1 MKNMIK
7 KGLIAAIGVMM
18 SLNLIAQ
25 TNFECRVEN
34 ESYPSS
40 TTFEFDVK
48 LYATGATT
56 SWEYA
61 TGTFYINVNS
71 AFRNAGTI
79 TATIV
84 SGTSDLLTSQVP
96 TSVSYQAT
104 NNYVAIAA
112 KTPPGV
118 GLGTIIDQAGK
129 RVVRLRL
136 TNTANFS
143 TTAAPNLTWRWA
155 SPNSLVSAYVG
166 TTNTPIASNTVTAG
180 QASCLTPT
188 YYSSA
193 TNAWS
198 SATAANKDATVYSG
212 TATGTLSCRGY
223 SVATGATHTIGS
235 GNTLTVTKNLTNNG
249 TVDGSGASLVLSGS
263 SSQTV
268 SGNAMS
274 FASLTAGVSGSTSTK
289 TLSTGMTVSGSVGLV
304 DATTLA
310 SGGNLKLTSSS
321 SGTAK
326 LLALPTGASVTG
338 NVTVER
344 FIYGSSGRRYRYLA
358 APFASGPS
366 IASSWQQQIHVSGPG
381 TGGSTCPS
389 LSANS
394 NGFDATMT
402 NGASMFTFNEST
414 AVNSG
419 AGSLSGTTLYT
430 NAWTSVANTS
440 TTLSAGTGYNVFVRG
455 NRSQGCALLD
465 GTNPTPADV
474 TLSGTGTLQQGA
486 TNLTVTYN
494 ASKGEGWNL
503 VGNPY
508 ASPINWDATGWT
520 KTNVDNSV
528 WIYRPAGNHYA
539 SWNSA
544 LGVGTNFGTSIIESG
559 NAFFVKANGASP
571 ALSLNEGSKSA
582 TSATGNMFKTNAKVL
597 RALFVKRGE
606 LQDEAIVAI
615 APEASNGVDEMDS
628 EKMSNPSL
636 NIYSVSEANKKN
648 AINTI
653 AEVASQT
660 IIPMGIGTT
669 FTGTHEIS
677 FKGENEF
684 AAYDVLLE
692 DKYAGTITLINEKAR
707 YSFEVNSDLNS
718 KGEGRFY
725 LIFVNRG
732 DVNYLKNIQG
742 VYKGIVGNVSM
753 YPNPTSASTKVNA
766 TELTGNNA
774 QVKLYNALGQE
785 LESFSKEISNGSVS
799 FDMDLTNRTAGVYFV
814 EVSDASGKVSKGKLV
829 RN

>member
-1 MKNMIK
+1 MN
-7 KGLIAAIGVMM
+7 
-18 SLNLIAQ
+18 
-25 TNFECRVEN
+25 
-34 ESYPSS
+34 S
-40 TTFEFDVK
+40 T
-48 LYATGATT
+48 
-56 SWEYA
+56 
-61 TGTFYINVNS
+61 
-71 AFRNAGTI
+71 FRNAGTI
-79 TATIV
+79 TAAIV
-84 SGTSDLLTSQVP
+84 ASSSELNAAQVP
-96 TSVSYQAT
+96 TAVSYQAT
-104 NNYVAIAA
+104 NNYVIIAA
-112 KTPPGV
+112 KTPPGA
-118 GLGTIIDQAGK
+118 GAGSIITQSGV
-129 RVVRLRL
+129 RVVRMRL

-143 TTAAPNLTWRWA
+143 TTAAPNCAFRWA
-155 SPNSLVSAYVG
+155 TPNTGISAYVG

-180 QASCLTPT
+180 QAFCLTPV
-188 YYSSA
+188 YYSST
-193 TNAWS
+193 TNAWNS
-198 SATAANKDATVYSG
+198 TPSVSRDATVYSG
-212 TATGTLSCRGY
+212 TATGTVSSRGLT
-223 SVATGATHTIGS
+223 VATGATLNVGS
-235 GNTLTVTKNLTNNG
+235 GNTLTVSRNLTNNG
-249 TVDGSGASLVLSGS
+249 TIDGSGASLVLSGK

-268 SGNAMS
+268 SGSAMT
-274 FASLTAGVSGSTSTK
+274 FANVTAGVSGSSSTK
-289 TLSTGMTVSGSVGLV
+289 TLSTGLTVSGNVELV

-310 SGGNLKLTSSS
+310 SGGNLKLTSTS

-366 IASSWQQQIHVSGPG
+366 ISSSWQQQIHVSGPG

-419 AGSLSGTTLYT
+419 AGSLSGTTVYT
-430 NAWTSVANTS
+430 NAWTSVPNTS
-440 TTLSAGTGYNVFVRG
+440 TALSAGTGYNVFVRG

-474 TLSGTGTLQQGA
+474 TLSATGTLQTGS
-486 TNLTVTYN
+486 TNLTVSYN
-494 ASKGEGWNL
+494 AANGEGWNL

-508 ASPINWDATGWT
+508 ASPINWDASGWT
-520 KTNVDNSV
+520 KTNIDNSV

-544 LGVGTNFGTSIIESG
+544 LGVGTNFGTSVIESG

-571 ALSLNEGSKSA
+571 ALSLTESSKSA

-615 APEASNGVDEMDS
+615 SPNASNGVDEMDS

-636 NIYSVSEANKKN
+636 NIYSVSEAAKKN

-660 IIPMGIGTT
+660 IIPLGIGTT

-707 YSFEVNSDLNS
+707 YSFEVTSDLNS

-742 VYKGIVGNVSM
+742 VYKGIVGTVNM
-753 YPNPTSASTKVNA
+753 YPNPTNGVTKVSA
-766 TELTGNNA
+766 TELTGSNA

-785 LESFSKEISNGSVS
+785 VASFSKEISNGSVS
-799 FDMDLTNRTAGVYFV
+799 FDMDLSNNNSGVYFV
-814 EVSDASGKVSKGKLV
+814 EVSDASGKVTKGKLV

>member
-7 KGLIAAIGVMM
+7 RGLIAALGLMM
-18 SLNLIAQ
+18 SLNLMAQ

-34 ESYPSS
+34 ESYPSA
-40 TTFEFDVK
+40 TTFEFDVR

-56 SWEYA
+56 TWEYS
-61 TGTFYINVNS
+61 TGVFYINMNS

-79 TATIV
+79 TASIV
-84 SGTSDLLTSQVP
+84 ASSSELNASQVP

-104 NNYVAIAA
+104 NNYVIIAA
-112 KTPPGV
+112 KTPPGA
-118 GLGTIIDQAGK
+118 GGGSIITQSGV
-129 RVVRLRL
+129 RVVRMRL

-143 TTAAPNLTWRWA
+143 TTAAPNCAFRFAT
-155 SPNSLVSAYVG
+155 PNTLVSAYVG
-166 TTNTPIASNTVTAG
+166 STNTPIVSNTVTAG
-180 QASCLTPT
+180 QAFCLTPV
-188 YYSSA
+188 YYSST
-193 TNAWS
+193 TNAWNS
-198 SATAANKDATVYSG
+198 TPSVSRDATVYSG
-212 TATGTLSCRGY
+212 TATGTVSSRGLT
-223 SVATGATHTIGS
+223 VATGATLNVGS
-235 GNTLTVTKNLTNNG
+235 GNTLTVSRNLTNNG
-249 TVDGSGASLVLSGS
+249 TIDGSGASLVLSGK

-268 SGNAMS
+268 SGSAMT
-274 FASLTAGVSGSTSTK
+274 FANVTAGVSGSSSTK
-289 TLSTGMTVSGSVGLV
+289 TLSTGLTVSGNVELV

-310 SGGNLKLTSSS
+310 SGGNLKLTSTS

-326 LLALPTGASVTG
+326 LLALPAGASVTG

-366 IASSWQQQIHVSGPG
+366 ISSSWQQQIHVSGPG

-419 AGSLSGTTLYT
+419 AGSLSGTTVYT
-430 NAWTSVANTS
+430 NAWTSVPNTS
-440 TTLSAGTGYNVFVRG
+440 TALSAGTGYNVFVRG

-474 TLSGTGTLQQGA
+474 TLSATGTLQTGS
-486 TNLTVTYN
+486 TNLTVSYN
-494 ASKGEGWNL
+494 AANGEGWNL

-508 ASPINWDATGWT
+508 ASPINWDASGWT
-520 KTNVDNSV
+520 KTNIDNSV

-544 LGVGTNFGTSIIESG
+544 LGVGTNFGTSVIESG

-571 ALSLNEGSKSA
+571 ALSLTESSKSA

-615 APEASNGVDEMDS
+615 SPNASNGVDEMDS

-636 NIYSVSEANKKN
+636 NIYSVSEAAKKN

-660 IIPMGIGTT
+660 IIPLGIGTT

-707 YSFEVNSDLNS
+707 YSFEVTSDLNS

-742 VYKGIVGNVSM
+742 VYKGIVGTVNM
-753 YPNPTSASTKVNA
+753 YPNPTNGVTKVSA
-766 TELTGNNA
+766 TELTGSNA

-785 LESFSKEISNGSVS
+785 VASFSKEISNGSVS
-799 FDMDLTNRTAGVYFV
+799 FDMDLSNNNSGVYFV
-814 EVSDASGKVSKGKLV
+814 EVSDASGKVTKGKLV

>member
-1 MKNMIK
+1 
-7 KGLIAAIGVMM
+7 
-18 SLNLIAQ
+18 
-25 TNFECRVEN
+25 
-34 ESYPSS
+34 
-40 TTFEFDVK
+40 
-48 LYATGATT
+48 
-56 SWEYA
+56 
-61 TGTFYINVNS
+61 
-71 AFRNAGTI
+71 
-79 TATIV
+79 
-84 SGTSDLLTSQVP
+84 
-96 TSVSYQAT
+96 
-104 NNYVAIAA
+104 
-112 KTPPGV
+112 
-118 GLGTIIDQAGK
+118 
-129 RVVRLRL
+129 
-136 TNTANFS
+136 
-143 TTAAPNLTWRWA
+143 
-155 SPNSLVSAYVG
+155 
-166 TTNTPIASNTVTAG
+166 
-180 QASCLTPT
+180 
-188 YYSSA
+188 
-193 TNAWS
+193 
-198 SATAANKDATVYSG
+198 
-212 TATGTLSCRGY
+212 
-223 SVATGATHTIGS
+223 
-235 GNTLTVTKNLTNNG
+235 
-249 TVDGSGASLVLSGS
+249 
-263 SSQTV
+263 
-268 SGNAMS
+268 
-274 FASLTAGVSGSTSTK
+274 
-289 TLSTGMTVSGSVGLV
+289 
-304 DATTLA
+304 
-310 SGGNLKLTSSS
+310 
-321 SGTAK
+321 
-326 LLALPTGASVTG
+326 
-338 NVTVER
+338 
-344 FIYGSSGRRYRYLA
+344 
-358 APFASGPS
+358 
-366 IASSWQQQIHVSGPG
+366 
-381 TGGSTCPS
+381 
-389 LSANS
+389 
-394 NGFDATMT
+394 MT
-402 NGASMFTFNEST
+402 NGASMYTFNEST

-419 AGSLSGTTLYT
+419 AGSLSGTTVYT
-430 NAWTSVANTS
+430 NAWTSVPNTT

-474 TLSGTGTLQQGA
+474 TLSGTGTLQTGA
-486 TNLTVTYN
+486 TSLAVTYN
-494 ASKGEGWNL
+494 AAKGEGWNL

-508 ASPINWDATGWT
+508 ASPIDWDATGWT
-520 KTNVDNSV
+520 KTNIDNSV

-571 ALSLNEGSKSA
+571 ALSLEESSKSA
-582 TSATGNMFKTNAKVL
+582 TSASGNMFKTNAKVL

-615 APEASNGVDEMDS
+615 APNASNGVDEMDS

-653 AEVASQT
+653 SEVASQT

-753 YPNPTSASTKVNA
+753 YPNPTVGTTKVNA
-766 TELTGNNA
+766 TELTGSNA

-799 FDMDLTNRTAGVYFV
+799 FDMDLTNRNAGVYFV
-814 EVSDASGKVSKGKLV
+814 EVSDAAGKVSKGKLV

>member
-7 KGLIAAIGVMM
+7 RGIIAAIGVMM
-18 SLNLIAQ
+18 TLNLMAQ

-34 ESYPSS
+34 ESYPSA
-40 TTFEFDVK
+40 TTFEFDVR

-56 SWEYA
+56 TWEYA
-61 TGTFYINVNS
+61 TGTFYINMNS

-79 TATIV
+79 TASIV
-84 SGTSDLLTSQVP
+84 ASTSELNATQIP
-96 TSVSYQAT
+96 TSVSYNAT
-104 NNYVAIAA
+104 NNYIIIGA
-112 KTPPGV
+112 KTPPGA
-118 GLGTIIDQAGK
+118 GAGSIITQSGV
-129 RVVRLRL
+129 RVVRLKL

-143 TTAAPNLTWRWA
+143 TTAAPNLAWRWLT
-155 SPNSLVSAYVG
+155 PNTGVSAYIGGV
-166 TTNTPIASNTVTAG
+166 NTVLANNTVTAG
-180 QASCLTPT
+180 QAFCLTPT

-198 SATAANKDATVYSG
+198 STPNANKDATVFSG
-212 TATGTLSCRGY
+212 TATGSLSCRGY
-223 SVATGATHTIGS
+223 SVATSATHNIGS

-249 TVDGSGASLVLSGS
+249 TVDGSGASLLLTGK

-274 FASLTAGVSGSTSTK
+274 FSSLTAGVSGSTSTK

-310 SGGNLKLTSSS
+310 SGGNLKLTSTS

-366 IASSWQQQIHVSGPG
+366 IASSWQQQIHISGPG

-402 NGASMFTFNEST
+402 NGASMYTFNEST

-419 AGSLSGTTLYT
+419 AGSLSGTTVYT
-430 NAWTSVANTS
+430 NAWTSVPNTT

-474 TLSGTGTLQQGA
+474 TLSGTGTLQTGA
-486 TNLTVTYN
+486 TSLAVTYN
-494 ASKGEGWNL
+494 AAKGEGWNL

-508 ASPINWDATGWT
+508 ASPIDWDATGWT
-520 KTNVDNSV
+520 KTNIDNSV

-571 ALSLNEGSKSA
+571 ALSLEESSKSA
-582 TSATGNMFKTNAKVL
+582 TSASGNMFKTNAKVL

-615 APEASNGVDEMDS
+615 APNASNGVDEMDS

-653 AEVASQT
+653 SEVASQT

-753 YPNPTSASTKVNA
+753 YPNPTIGTTKVNA
-766 TELTGNNA
+766 TELTGSNA

-799 FDMDLTNRTAGVYFV
+799 FDMDLTNRNAGVYFV
-814 EVSDASGKVSKGKLV
+814 EVSDAAGKVSKGKLV

>member
-7 KGLIAAIGVMM
+7 RGLIAAIGLMM
-18 SLNLIAQ
+18 SLNLMAQ

-34 ESYPSS
+34 ESYPSA
-40 TTFEFDVK
+40 TTFEFDVR

-56 SWEYA
+56 TWEYA
-61 TGTFYINVNS
+61 TGVFYINMNS

-79 TATIV
+79 TASIV
-84 SGTSDLLTSQVP
+84 ASSSELNAAQVP

-104 NNYVAIAA
+104 NNYVIIAA
-112 KTPPGV
+112 KTPPGA
-118 GLGTIIDQAGK
+118 GGGSIITQSGV
-129 RVVRLRL
+129 RVVRMRL

-143 TTAAPNLTWRWA
+143 TTAAPNCTFRWA
-155 SPNSLVSAYVG
+155 TPNTGISAYVG
-166 TTNTPIASNTVTAG
+166 TTNTPIANNTVTAG
-180 QASCLTPT
+180 QAFCLTPV
-188 YYSSA
+188 YYSS
-193 TNAWS
+193 TSNAWNS
-198 SATAANKDATVYSG
+198 TPSVSRDATVYSG
-212 TATGTLSCRGY
+212 TATGTVSSRGLT
-223 SVATGATHTIGS
+223 VATGATLNVGS
-235 GNTLTVTKNLTNNG
+235 GNTLTVSRNLTNNG
-249 TVDGSGASLVLSGS
+249 TIDGSGASLVLSGK

-268 SGNAMS
+268 SGSAMT
-274 FASLTAGVSGSTSTK
+274 FANVTAGVSGSSSTK
-289 TLSTGMTVSGSVGLV
+289 TLSTGLTVSGNVELV

-310 SGGNLKLTSSS
+310 SGGNLKLTSTS

-366 IASSWQQQIHVSGPG
+366 ISSSWQQQIHVSGPG

-419 AGSLSGTTLYT
+419 AGSLSGTTVYT
-430 NAWTSVANTS
+430 NAWTSVPNTS
-440 TTLSAGTGYNVFVRG
+440 TALSAGTGYNVFVRG

-474 TLSGTGTLQQGA
+474 TLSATGTLQTGS
-486 TNLTVTYN
+486 TNLTVSYN
-494 ASKGEGWNL
+494 AANGEGWNL

-508 ASPINWDATGWT
+508 ASPINWDASGWT
-520 KTNVDNSV
+520 KTNIDNSV

-544 LGVGTNFGTSIIESG
+544 LGVGTNFGTSVIESG

-571 ALSLNEGSKSA
+571 ALSLTESSKSA

-615 APEASNGVDEMDS
+615 SPNASNGVDEMDS

-636 NIYSVSEANKKN
+636 NIYSVSEAAKKN

-660 IIPMGIGTT
+660 IIPLGIGTT

-707 YSFEVNSDLNS
+707 YSFEVTSDLNS

-742 VYKGIVGNVSM
+742 VYKGIVGTVNM
-753 YPNPTSASTKVNA
+753 YPNPTNGVTKVSA
-766 TELTGNNA
+766 TELTGSNA

-785 LESFSKEISNGSVS
+785 VASFSKEISNGSVS
-799 FDMDLTNRTAGVYFV
+799 FDMDLSNNNSGVYFV
-814 EVSDASGKVSKGKLV
+814 EVSDASGKVTKGKLV

>member
-7 KGLIAAIGVMM
+7 RGIIAALGVMM
-18 SLNLIAQ
+18 TLNLMAQ
-25 TNFECRVEN
+25 NFECRVEN
-34 ESYPSS
+34 ESYPSA
-40 TTFEFDVK
+40 TTFEFDVR

-56 SWEYA
+56 TWEYA
-61 TGTFYINVNS
+61 TGTFYINMNS

-79 TATIV
+79 TASIV
-84 SGTSDLLTSQVP
+84 AGSSELSASQAP
-96 TSVSYQAT
+96 TSVTYNAT
-104 NNYVAIAA
+104 NNYITIGA
-112 KTPPGV
+112 KTPPGA
-118 GLGTIIDQAGK
+118 GGGTIITQSGV
-129 RVVRLRL
+129 RVVRMKIS
-136 TNTANFS
+136 NTANFS
-143 TTAAPNLTWRWA
+143 TTAAPNLAFRWA
-155 SPNSLVSAYVG
+155 TPNSLVSAYVG

-180 QASCLTPT
+180 QAFCLTPT
-188 YYSSA
+188 YYSNSV
-193 TNAWS
+193 WS
-198 SATAANKDATVYSG
+198 STPSASKDAVVFAG
-212 TATGTLSCRGY
+212 TATGTVSSRGLT
-223 SVATGATHTIGS
+223 VATGATLNVGS

-249 TVDGSGASLVLSGS
+249 TVDGSGATLVLSGAS
-263 SSQTV
+263 AQTV

-274 FASLTAGVSGSTSTK
+274 FSTLTAGVSGSSSTK
-289 TLSTGMTVSGSVGLV
+289 TLSTGLTVSGSVGLV

-310 SGGNLKLTSSS
+310 SGGNLKLTSTS

-402 NGASMFTFNEST
+402 NGASMYTFNEST

-419 AGSLSGTTLYT
+419 AGSLSGTTVYT
-430 NAWTSVANTS
+430 NAWTSVPNT
-440 TTLSAGTGYNVFVRG
+440 TTALSAGTGYNVFVRG

-474 TLSGTGTLQQGA
+474 TLSATGTLQTGS

-494 ASKGEGWNL
+494 AAKGEGWNL

-508 ASPINWDATGWT
+508 ASPINWDASGWT
-520 KTNVDNSV
+520 KTNIDNSV

-544 LGVGTNFGTSIIESG
+544 LGVGTNFGTSVIESG

-571 ALSLNEGSKSA
+571 ALSLNESSKSA
-582 TSATGNMFKTNAKVL
+582 TSASGNMFKTNAKVL

-615 APEASNGVDEMDS
+615 SPNASNGVDEMDS

-636 NIYSVSEANKKN
+636 NIYSVSEAAKKN

-660 IIPMGIGTT
+660 IIPLGIGTT

-742 VYKGIVGNVSM
+742 VYKGIVGTVNM
-753 YPNPTSASTKVNA
+753 YPNPTNGVTKVNA
-766 TELTGNNA
+766 TELTGSNA

-785 LESFSKEISNGSVS
+785 VASFSKEISNGSVS
-799 FDMDLTNRTAGVYFV
+799 FDMDLSNNNSGVYFV
-814 EVSDASGKVSKGKLV
+814 EVSDASGKVTKGKLV